1 MIMRTITIV
10 LPVIVVFGFLLSA
23 CDEETH
29 QRILFSNCI
38 NGKDSPEYAEAVK
51 ACADAAIRIRDSQKK

>member
-1 MIMRTITIV
+1 MRAITIV
-10 LPVIVVFGFLLSA
+10 LPVIVVFGFFLLSA
-23 CDEETH
+23 RDEETH

>member
-1 MIMRTITIV
+1 MIMRAITIV
-10 LPVIVVFGFLLSA
+10 FASNSGFWFLLSA